1 MQNHDYLNGE
11 TVATL
16 RQSAIIAY
24 MPRCVI
30 SLPGEQLRQNRQHSL
45 LGAAVNS
52 SEMFDQSTP
61 VNRANL
67 IQHNRPYQD

>member
-1 MQNHDYLNGE
+1 
-11 TVATL
+11 
-16 RQSAIIAY
+16 
-24 MPRCVI
+24 MPF